1 MKISVCMIVR
11 NESAQLSYALKSIP
25 EEYEK
30 IVVDTGSKDDT
41 VRIAESFGARVF
53 HFEWNDDFADAR
65 NESLSH
71 ATGDYIL
78 VLDADERLAE
88 DACEQIEQFVRE
100 HPDEPGI
107 VSIWNQ
113 IGGEVHR
120 TQMVRLFP
128 NLPHFR
134 YRGIVHESLYIGDE
148 AVSALPSGIGI
159 IHTGYEKEVYET
171 QKKEERY
178 LKLYHKQLKLEPK
191 NGYLLYQI
199 GKLHYSLQ
207 RYTEACEYLRLCV
220 EQREENRLYYPPM
233 LVMYGYALK
242 NLNRS
247 AEAEALISPYLE
259 SYPSFPDLP
268 FLLGLLAMDT
278 MKVQDIERHFLHAL
292 EIGETSNYATV
303 AGVGS
308 FKAAYNVGLFYEL
321 TGQIE
326 KARTAYEIA
335 SSYQYTPAVN
345 RLKQLIG

>member
-1 MKISVCMIVR
+1 MTISVCMIVR
-11 NESAQLSYALKSIP
+11 NESAQLPHALRSIP
-25 EEYEK
+25 PEYEK
-30 IVVDTGSKDDT
+30 IVVDTGSTDDT
-41 VRIAESFGARVF
+41 VRVAESLGAKV
-53 HFEWNDDFADAR
+53 HHWAWQDDFAAAR
-65 NESLSH
+65 NESIAH
-71 ATGDYIL
+71 ATGEYVLI
-78 VLDADERLAE
+78 LDADEELAE
-88 DACEQIEQFVRE
+88 DAPAQIEAFVRE
-100 HPDEPGI
+100 HPGEPAV

-113 IGGEVHR
+113 IDGEVHR

-128 NLPHFR
+128 NSPSFR
-134 YRGIVHESLYIGDE
+134 YQGIVHEQLFE
-148 AVSALPSGIGI
+148 NAEPVHAVPSDISI
-159 IHTGYEKEVYET
+159 KHIGYEKSVYEA

-178 LKLYHKQLKLEPK
+178 LKLYGKQLTLEPN
-191 NGYLLYQI
+191 NGYLRYQI

-207 RYTEACEYLRLCV
+207 RYAEACESFRLCV
-220 EQREENRLYYPPM
+220 GLQEEDRLYYAPM

-247 AEAEALISPYLE
+247 AEAEALLTPYL
-259 SYPSFPDLP
+259 SRYPSFPDLP

-278 MKVQDIERHFLHAL
+278 MKVQDIERYFLQAL

-335 SSYQYTPAVN
+335 STYQYEPAIN
-345 RLKQLIG
+345 RLRQLPR

>member
-11 NESAQLSYALKSIP
+11 NESAQLSSALESVP
-25 EEYEK
+25 EAYEK
-30 IVVDTGSKDDT
+30 IVVDTGSTDDT
-41 VRIAESFGARVF
+41 VRIAESLGARVF
-53 HFEWNDDFADAR
+53 HFAWTDDFAAAR
-65 NESLSH
+65 NESVSH

-78 VLDADERLAE
+78 ILDADERFAE
-88 DACEQIEQFVRE
+88 DASEQIEQFVRE
-100 HPDEPGI
+100 HPNEPGI

-113 IGGEVHR
+113 IDGEVHR
-120 TQMVRLFP
+120 TQMIRFFP
-128 NLPHFR
+128 RSPRFR
-134 YRGIVHESLYIGDE
+134 FRGIVHEQLFNGSEPAD
-148 AVSALPSGIGI
+148 AVASQIGI
-159 IHTGYEKEVYET
+159 MHLGYEKAVYEA

-178 LKLYHKQLKLEPK
+178 LKLYNKQLKQEPR

-207 RYTEACEYLRLCV
+207 RYAEACEYLRLCV
-220 EQREENRLYYPPM
+220 DLKEENRMYYPPM

-247 AEAEALISPYLE
+247 AEAEALLTPFLTL
-259 SYPSFPDLP
+259 YPSFPDLP

-278 MKVQDIERHFLHAL
+278 MKVQDIERHFLRAL
-292 EIGETSNYATV
+292 EIGETSEFATV

-321 TGQIE
+321 TGQTD

-335 SSYQYTPAVN
+335 SSYQYLPAVN
-345 RLKQLIG
+345 RLNQLPR